1 MAIHRVQ
8 RIALMLWPS
17 FIVGGIGTAVF
28 FSLFD
33 PVMLP
38 LSDTALPFGGG
49 TLAEH
54 RLLIYSAGFFMFWIF
69 AAASSGLTLFLL
81 GPLIDSSK
89 QSLEDQVGI

>member
-1 MAIHRVQ
+1 MAIHRAQ

-17 FIVGGIGTAVF
+17 FIVGGIGTACF

-38 LSDTALPFGGG
+38 LSDTALPFGAG

-54 RLLIYSAGFFMFWIF
+54 RMLIYSAGFFMFWMF

-81 GPLIDSSK
+81 GPLVDSSK
-89 QSLEDQVGI
+89 PASEEKVGS